1 MSVEDMPDGR
11 LVHYYESV
19 RKQVEAD
26 IAGNHTFMMN
36 PTTQQYADQLQSEM
50 IKRGLE
56 HSPIPWPPEM
66 ACKYRKVV
74 DEDGQQVSKPEATGH
89 SSMIG
94 VQTHEEIRDI
104 QNPAERNDR
113 LKGRHAPRAIGCG
126 HGRVFQGH
134 RGSCRS
140 VWDTISRL
148 LSARSSATRR
158 SFPSPRC
165 PRHCRISSCWRS
177 SAS

>member
-36 PTTQQYADQLQSEM
+36 PTTQRYADQLQSEM

-74 DEDGQQVSKPEATGH
+74 DEDGQQESNPVAT

-94 VQTHEEIRDI
+94 VQTQEEMQDDPIK
-104 QNPAERNDR
+104 NPADQNDHPSLSGTIRALVERG
-113 LKGRHAPRAIGCG
+113 L
-126 HGRVFQGH
+126 RV
-134 RGSCRS
+134 
-140 VWDTISRL
+140 TK
-148 LSARSSATRR
+148 
-158 SFPSPRC
+158 
-165 PRHCRISSCWRS
+165 
-177 SAS
+177 